1 MYQLAVSHDLKED
14 HPDFDIK
21 VMHNEEEKSAL
32 STQVSILTEGK
43 LSYGD
48 FEHESGY
55 LINKEEKIAIVYP
68 EKLIEEQHLF
78 KVAESEFDFSDKNMS
93 FLLKESES
101 DINYMVRENNKKGEM
116 NFNGKHYSVFEDYK
130 SHPDDR
136 GVAILVKTN
145 KETIENKN
153 KKTKKVKP

>member
-1 MYQLAVSHDLKED
+1 MYQIAVAHDIKED
-14 HPDFDIK
+14 YPDFDVK

-32 STQVSILTEGK
+32 STQVSTLTEGK

-55 LINKEEKIAIVYP
+55 LINKERKIAIVYP
-68 EKLIEEQHLF
+68 EKIIEEQNLF
-78 KVAESEFDFSDKNMS
+78 KVAQSEFDFSDKNMS
-93 FLLKESES
+93 FLLKNSES
-101 DINYMVRENNKKGEM
+101 DINYMVRENNKKGEI

-136 GVAILVKTN
+136 GVAILVKID
-145 KETIENKN
+145 KPRIENQN
-153 KKTKKVKP
+153 KKTKKIKP